1 LPFSKVKDIVGGK
14 GMLINNNDYF
24 KLLDGVKLL
33 IKTAQYKAVLG
44 ANKEMIELYW
54 KIGKVIIDNTK
65 YGAKFIQNLSS
76 DIRLEFPEVRG
87 FSVRNLKYMRQFAS
101 AYPDFEKV
109 QHTVALLPWRN
120 NLTLISKIKDEDERQ
135 WYINQN
141 IENAWNNVSLEH
153 HIEMKLYE
161 RQAIAEKSSN
171 YERLLESPFSDL
183 AEETLK
189 NPYVFDF
196 VEKRKGIVEREIEN
210 ELIANIAKTIM
221 ELGTGFAFVGNQYH
235 IEVSQKDYYIDLLF
249 YNTKLRCYVVIEL
262 KNTEFKPEYAG
273 KLNFYLSAVDDI
285 LKHEH
290 DNPSI
295 GIMLCKTKDK
305 LTADYALKDI
315 NKPIGVSE
323 YRLSDFVP
331 TEFIDTLPSAEAI
344 EKRVNLE
351 YSVEEGDVENKGK
364 EVL

>member
-1 LPFSKVKDIVGGK
+1 
-14 GMLINNNDYF
+14 MLINNSDYF
-24 KLLDGVKLL
+24 DLLNDVKTL
-33 IKTAQYKAVLG
+33 IKTAQYKAALG
-44 ANKEMIELYW
+44 ANKELMELYW
-54 KIGKVIIDNTK
+54 KIGKVIIDNSK
-65 YGAKFIQNLSS
+65 YGAKFIENFSA
-76 DIRLEFPEVRG
+76 DIRSEFPEIRG
-87 FSVRNLKYMRQFAS
+87 FSVRNLTYMRKFAKT
-101 AYPDFEKV
+101 YPDFLKV
-109 QHTVALLPWRN
+109 QHSVALLPWRN
-120 NLTLISKIKDEDERQ
+120 NLTLMSKIKNEDERQ

-141 IENAWNNVSLEH
+141 IENAWNNVALEH

-161 RQAIAEKSSN
+161 RQAVAEKTSN

-196 VEKRKGIVEREIEN
+196 VEKRIGIVEREIEN

-235 IEVSQKDYYIDLLF
+235 IEISQKDYYLDLLF
-249 YNTKLRCYVVIEL
+249 YNTKLRCYIVIEL
-262 KNTEFKPEYAG
+262 KNTEFKPEHAG

-295 GIMLCKTKDK
+295 GIILCKTKDK

-331 TEFIDTLPSAEAI
+331 AEFIGTLPSAEDI
-344 EKRVNLE
+344 EMRVNLE
-351 YSVEEGDVENKGK
+351 YSIEGDE
-364 EVL
+364 